1 MSSMMRALV
10 YEGPRQ
16 MNVRNVPVPSL
27 GEREVLIRVERVGIC
42 GSELGGFLGH
52 NSLRVPPLVMGHE
65 FSGVVAEVGAG
76 ATKFRQGDRVTVNPL
91 GTCGECED
99 CRAGNEQLCQ
109 SRSLL
114 GAHAPGAFAE
124 YVAVPERDIHPIP
137 DSVSFDQAAF
147 AEPFACAVHLCRLLS
162 LKREDRL
169 LVLGAGPIGL
179 FALAAARTLGLEN
192 IVVADLNAD
201 RLRIAAELGGIPAR
215 GDEEI
220 EALKPAEGFHA
231 AVDAVGA
238 ASTRLRCVQSVRRG
252 GRIGLTG
259 LHEADTTLPINSII
273 REELKL
279 FGAFAYSRSDFET
292 ALRWIG
298 EGRID
303 LLPWTEHRPLEDGQS
318 SFEKLVSGPGAIA
331 KIMLVPNA

>member
-16 MNVRNVPVPSL
+16 MNIRNIPVPSP
-27 GEREVLIRVERVGIC
+27 GEKQVLIRVERVGIC

-65 FSGVVAEVGAG
+65 FSGVVAEAGSG
-76 ATKFRQGDRVTVNPL
+76 ATKFRPGDRVTVNPL

-99 CRAGNEQLCQ
+99 CLGSSEQLCP
-109 SRSLL
+109 SRRLL

-124 YVAVPERDIHPIP
+124 YVAVPERDIHLIP

-147 AEPFACAVHLCRLLS
+147 AEPFACAVHLCRLIAL
-162 LKREDRL
+162 RPEDRL

-201 RLRIAAELGGIPAR
+201 RLRIAAELGSTPAQ
-215 GDEEI
+215 GDAEI
-220 EALKPAEGFHA
+220 ASLKPAEGFHA

-259 LHEADTTLPINSII
+259 LHEADTTLPINSMI

-279 FGAFAYSRSDFET
+279 FGAFAYSRNDFET
-292 ALRWIG
+292 ALRWIA
-298 EGRID
+298 EGSID
-303 LLPWTEHRPLEDGQS
+303 LLPWTEHRSLDEGQS

-331 KIMLVPNA
+331 KIMLCPST

>member
-1 MSSMMRALV
+1 MSATMRALV

-16 MNVRNVPVPSL
+16 MNIRNVPVPL
-27 GEREVLIRVERVGIC
+27 PAEKEVLIRVERVGIC

-65 FSGVVAEVGAG
+65 FSGVVAQAGSGAV
-76 ATKFRQGDRVTVNPL
+76 KFRPGDRVTVNPL

-99 CRAGNEQLCQ
+99 CLGGNEQLCP
-109 SRSLL
+109 SRKLL

-124 YVAVPERDIHPIP
+124 YVAVPERDVHPLP

-147 AEPFACAVHLCRLLS
+147 AEPFACAVHLCKLLA
-162 LKREDRL
+162 LKQEDRL
-169 LVLGAGPIGL
+169 LVMGAGPIGL
-179 FALAAARTLGLEN
+179 FALAAARTLGLRDV
-192 IVVADLNAD
+192 VVADLNAD

-215 GDEEI
+215 GDEEVA
-220 EALKPAEGFHA
+220 ALKPKEGFHA

-238 ASTRLRCVQSVRRG
+238 SSTRIRCAESVRRG

-259 LHEADTTLPINSII
+259 LHEAETTLPVNAII

-279 FGAFAYSRSDFET
+279 FGAFAYSRNDFET
-292 ALRWIG
+292 ALRWIA

-303 LLPWTEHRPLEDGQS
+303 LLPWTEHRPLEEGQA
-318 SFEKLVSGPGAIA
+318 SFEKLVSGPGSIA
-331 KIMLVPNA
+331 KIMLHPNE